1 MDERMMQS
9 KVTILGIPFDNMT
22 RKDFLRELY
31 KRLNQHEKTFIVT
44 ANPEIVMYA
53 QDNKDYYD
61 LLLQADFIAP
71 DGIGIVKASH
81 KLGTPI
87 KERVPGFELMLGLLE
102 IADMEQ
108 KNVYFIGAKDDT
120 IELTIK
126 KVKEKW
132 PHINIAGY
140 HHGYFNHADPEM
152 IEKVKKT
159 DPDLIFVAFG
169 FPRQEKWISN
179 YLSQVS
185 HGIAVG
191 VGGSFDV
198 LSGKTKRAPK
208 LVQYFHVEWLYRLI
222 KQPSRY
228 KRMSVLPKFLKEITK
243 QKKKGKNQ

>member
-22 RKDFLRELY
+22 RKDFLKELY
-31 KRLNQHEKTFIVT
+31 IRLNHDQKTFLVT

-53 QDNKDYYD
+53 QDNQDYYE
-61 LLLQADFIAP
+61 LLMQADFIAP

-81 KLGTPI
+81 ALGTPI

-102 IADMEQ
+102 IADLEK
-108 KNVYFIGAKDDT
+108 KNVYFIGAEEDIIERT
-120 IELTIK
+120 IA

-132 PHINIAGY
+132 PHINIVGY

-152 IEKVKKT
+152 IEKVKLT
-159 DPDLIFVAFG
+159 DPDMIFVAFG

-179 YLSQVS
+179 YLSQVT

-198 LSGKTKRAPK
+198 LSGKTKRAPGF
-208 LVQYFHVEWLYRLI
+208 VQSLHIEWLYRLI

-228 KRMSVLPKFLKEITK
+228 KRMSVLPKFLQEIYK
-243 QKKKGKNQ
+243 QKKKEKN

>member
-1 MDERMMQS
+1 MMQS

-22 RKDFLRELY
+22 RKEFLKELY
-31 KRLNQHEKTFIVT
+31 KRLNQEEKTFLVT

-53 QDNKDYYD
+53 RDNEDYYE
-61 LLLQADFIAP
+61 LLKQADYIAP
-71 DGIGIVKASH
+71 DGIGVVKASQA
-81 KLGTPI
+81 LGTPI

-102 IADMEQ
+102 IADLEK
-108 KNVYFIGAKDDT
+108 KNVYFIGAKEDI
-120 IELTIK
+120 IELTIA
-126 KVKEKW
+126 KVKKEW
-132 PHINIAGY
+132 PNINIVGY

-152 IEKVKKT
+152 IEKVKET
-159 DPDLIFVAFG
+159 DPDMIFVAFG

-198 LSGKTKRAPK
+198 LSGKTKRAPR

-222 KQPSRY
+222 RQPSRY
-228 KRMSVLPKFLKEITK
+228 KRMSVLPKFLQEVYR
-243 QKKKGKNQ
+243 QKKKEKSQ